1 MTNQNYYDLL
11 GVSKSASFD
20 EIKRAFRVKA
30 KECHP
35 DYHPGD
41 TTAEAKF
48 KEINE
53 AYEVLK
59 DDQKRAAYDRY
70 GHQAYT
76 SGMGQSGGAGGFGGF
91 DFSGT
96 GFESIFEEMFSG
108 FTRGAQSSRGE
119 TNQNRG
125 SDLRYDLTISLQE
138 AYDGLKKSI
147 DIETYVSCEECSG
160 KGGKSLEQ
168 CETCGGY
175 GRVRQ
180 RQGFFVVDTD
190 CPTCQGTGKTV
201 KDPCSKCKGTG
212 RVRKKRTLEVNIPK
226 GVDTGIR
233 MRLPNEGH
241 VGVHG
246 GQSGDLYVFLTVKK
260 HEIFEREG
268 ANLYCEVPV
277 PMTVAALGG
286 TIEVPLMTGKTEQ
299 LEIRPGIQSGHQMK
313 LKGKGMPVL
322 KSGSFGD
329 LFVTLKVETPK
340 HLTPR
345 QKELLKEFAAESK
358 ENTQEACTDFLSQ
371 IKKLWNNIN

>member
-1 MTNQNYYDLL
+1 MTTQSYYDLL
-11 GVSKSASFD
+11 GVSKTASFD

-41 TTAEAKF
+41 TTAEARF

-76 SGMGQSGGAGGFGGF
+76 SGMGQGAGAGAGGFGGF

-108 FTRGAQSSRGE
+108 FTRNTQSRGE
-119 TNQNRG
+119 AQNRG

-147 DIETYVSCEECSG
+147 DVETYVACEDCGG

-168 CETCGGY
+168 CSTCGGY

-180 RQGFFVVDTD
+180 RQGFFVMDTD
-190 CPTCQGTGKTV
+190 CPTCHGSGKTV

-233 MRLPNEGH
+233 MRLPNEGQ
-241 VGVHG
+241 VGVNG
-246 GQSGDLYVFLTVKK
+246 GPAGDLYVFVTVKK

-268 ANLYCEVPV
+268 SNLYCEVPV
-277 PMTVAALGG
+277 AMTTVALGG
-286 TIEVPLMTGKTEQ
+286 QIEIPLMTGKTETIDVKAGTQ
-299 LEIRPGIQSGHQMK
+299 TGHQIK
-313 LKGKGMPVL
+313 LRGKGMPVL

-329 LFVTLKVETPK
+329 LYVTLKVETPK
-340 HLTPR
+340 NLSQR
-345 QKELLKEFAAESK
+345 QKELLKEFASESQ
-358 ENTQEACTDFLSQ
+358 ENNQEACSDFISQ
-371 IKKLWNNIN
+371 IKKLWDNI

>member
-1 MTNQNYYDLL
+1 MTTQNYYDLL
-11 GVSKSASFD
+11 GVGKTASFD

-41 TTAEAKF
+41 TAAEARF

-76 SGMGQSGGAGGFGGF
+76 SGMGGNAGGAGFGGF

-108 FTRGAQSSRGE
+108 FAGRSRAGAEPRV
-119 TNQNRG
+119 NRG
-125 SDLRYDLTISLQE
+125 SDLRYDLEITLQE

-147 DIETYVSCEECSG
+147 DVETYVSCDECSG

-168 CETCGGY
+168 CDTCGGY
-175 GRVRQ
+175 GHIRQ

-190 CPTCQGTGKTV
+190 CPTCNGTGKKV
-201 KDPCSKCKGTG
+201 KDACSKCKGTG
-212 RVRKKRTLEVNIPK
+212 RIRKKRTLEVNVPK
-226 GVDTGIR
+226 GIDSGIR
-233 MRLPNEGH
+233 MRLTGEGH
-241 VGVHG
+241 VGPNG
-246 GQSGDLYVFLTVKK
+246 GTAGDLYVFLTVKP

-268 ANLYCEVPV
+268 ANLYCEIPV
-277 PMTVAALGG
+277 PMTTAALGG
-286 TIEVPLMTGKTEQ
+286 TIDVPTMAGKTEKLDIKAGTQ
-299 LEIRPGIQSGHQMK
+299 TGHQVK

-322 KSGSFGD
+322 KSNSFGD
-329 LFVTLKVETPK
+329 LYVSLKVETPR
-340 HLTPR
+340 HLT
-345 QKELLKEFAAESK
+345 QKQKDLLKEFAKESK
-358 ENTQEACTDFLSQ
+358 EDTQEACSDFLSQ
-371 IKKLWNNIN
+371 IKRLWDNI

>member
-1 MTNQNYYDLL
+1 MTTQNYYDLL
-11 GVSKSASFD
+11 GVGKTASFD

-41 TTAEAKF
+41 TVAEAKF

-76 SGMGQSGGAGGFGGF
+76 SGMNGAGGGAAGFGGF

-108 FTRGAQSSRGE
+108 FTGRSRSSGE
-119 TNQNRG
+119 PRVNRG
-125 SDLRYDLTISLQE
+125 SDLRYDLEISLQE

-147 DIETYVSCEECSG
+147 DIETYVACDSCDG
-160 KGGKSLEQ
+160 KGGKSLDQ
-168 CETCGGY
+168 CDTCGGY
-175 GRVRQ
+175 GHIRQ

-190 CPTCQGTGKTV
+190 CPTCNGTGKKV
-201 KDPCSKCKGTG
+201 KDACSKCKATG

-226 GVDTGIR
+226 GIDSGIR
-233 MRLPNEGH
+233 MRLAGEGH
-241 VGVHG
+241 VGQNG
-246 GQSGDLYVFLTVKK
+246 GTAGDLYVFLTVKN

-268 ANLYCEVPV
+268 ANLYCEVPI
-277 PMTVAALGG
+277 PMTTAALGG
-286 TIEVPLMTGKTEQ
+286 TIEVPTMSGKTEK
-299 LEIRPGIQSGHQMK
+299 LEIKAGTQSGHQVK
-313 LKGKGMPVL
+313 LKGKGMPIL
-322 KSGSFGD
+322 KSSSFGD
-329 LFVTLKVETPK
+329 LYVSLKVETPK
-340 HLTPR
+340 HLTQR
-345 QKELLKEFAAESK
+345 QKELLKEFALESK
-358 ENTQEACTDFLSQ
+358 EETQEACTDFLSQ
-371 IKKLWNNIN
+371 IKKLWDNI

>member
-1 MTNQNYYDLL
+1 MTTQNYYDLL
-11 GVSKSASFD
+11 GVGKTASFD

-41 TTAEAKF
+41 TVAEAKF

-76 SGMGQSGGAGGFGGF
+76 SGMNGAGGGAGFGGF
-91 DFSGT
+91 DCSGT

-108 FTRGAQSSRGE
+108 FTGRSRSSGE
-119 TNQNRG
+119 PRVNRG
-125 SDLRYDLTISLQE
+125 SDLRYDLEISLQE

-147 DIETYVSCEECSG
+147 DIETYVACDSCDG

-168 CETCGGY
+168 CDTCGGY
-175 GRVRQ
+175 GHIRQ

-190 CPTCQGTGKTV
+190 CPTCNGTGKKV
-201 KDPCSKCKGTG
+201 KDACSKCKATG

-226 GVDTGIR
+226 GIDSGIR
-233 MRLPNEGH
+233 MRLAGEGH
-241 VGVHG
+241 VGQNG
-246 GQSGDLYVFLTVKK
+246 GTAGDLYVFLTVKN

-268 ANLYCEVPV
+268 ANLYCEVPI
-277 PMTVAALGG
+277 PMTTAALGG
-286 TIEVPLMTGKTEQ
+286 TIEVPTMSGKTEK
-299 LEIRPGIQSGHQMK
+299 LEIKAGTQSGHQVK
-313 LKGKGMPVL
+313 LKGKGMPIL
-322 KSGSFGD
+322 KSSSFGD
-329 LFVTLKVETPK
+329 LYVSLKVETPK
-340 HLTPR
+340 HLTQR
-345 QKELLKEFAAESK
+345 QKELLKEFALESK
-358 ENTQEACTDFLSQ
+358 EETQEACTDFLSQ
-371 IKKLWNNIN
+371 IKKLWDNI